1 VREKVQNNRLA
12 ILRTLE
18 FTCPLLQWRHLLRL
32 SMDISVIFEKYWPL
46 AALALWFGY
55 KWWNSKRV
63 VAMLPE
69 LKKKGALF
77 VDVRSAAEFASGNA
91 PGTIN
96 IPLPELGRRLGE
108 IPKSA
113 PVVLCCASG
122 TRSGMA
128 KMVLMKNG
136 YPNVHNVG
144 RWGKLMD

>member
-1 VREKVQNNRLA
+1 MDLQV
-12 ILRTLE
+12 
-18 FTCPLLQWRHLLRL
+18 LL
-32 SMDISVIFEKYWPL
+32 EKYWPFV
-46 AALALWFGY
+46 ALVLWFAY

-63 VAMLPE
+63 LAMLPE
-69 LKKKGALF
+69 LKKQGACL

-96 IPLPELGRRLGE
+96 IPLQELGSRLTE

-128 KMVLMKNG
+128 KMMLKKNG
-136 YPNVHNVG
+136 YERVYNIG
-144 RWGKLMD
+144 TWSKFLK

>member
-1 VREKVQNNRLA
+1 MNFVEL
-12 ILRTLE
+12 
-18 FTCPLLQWRHLLRL
+18 
-32 SMDISVIFEKYWPL
+32 FEKYWPFL
-46 AALALWFGY
+46 VLVFWFAY

-69 LKKKGALF
+69 LKKNGALL
-77 VDVRSAAEFASGNA
+77 VDVRSAGEFASANA

-96 IPLPELGRRLGE
+96 IPLPELGSRLSE

-128 KMVLMKNG
+128 KLLLKKNG
-136 YPNVHNVG
+136 YQNVYNIG
-144 RWGKLMD
+144 TWSKLLG